1 MSAGDSM
8 ETGGTGYLEHGY
20 GTRVTILDNAFLS
33 TILARLGSPRIGHP
47 EMVFALRILYQAL
60 LVNVAGREFSR
71 ISGEVP
77 TRMATAHP
85 AEGVYRGP
93 LLDPGTNVVIADVIR
108 AGLVPSQVCFEMLNS
123 ALPTVRVRLDHLTL
137 ARRSGEDGHVV
148 GVDLSGSKIGGS
160 VEGAVLILPDP
171 MGATGATAIRAVDH
185 YREHHG
191 EPAAI
196 IALPMIAT
204 PEFLRA
210 SLDAI
215 PKLTVTTLRIDR
227 GLSPPDV
234 LAARPGEFWNR
245 ERGLNDHDYIVPG
258 AGGMGEVL
266 NNSWC

>member
-1 MSAGDSM
+1 MGKSGSK
-8 ETGGTGYLEHGY
+8 TGSNTGYLDHGY
-20 GTRVTILDNAFLS
+20 GERVTVLDNAFLA

-60 LVNVAGREFSR
+60 LVNAAGREFPR
-71 ISGEVP
+71 IAGEVP
-77 TRMATAHP
+77 TRMATTHP
-85 AEGVYRGP
+85 SEGVYRGP

-137 ARRSGEDGHVV
+137 ARRSDANGRVV

-160 VEGAVLILPDP
+160 VEGAVLLLPDP
-171 MGATGATAIRAVDH
+171 MGATGSTAIRAVEH
-185 YREHHG
+185 YRERHG
-191 EPAAI
+191 EPVAV

-215 PKLTVTTLRIDR
+215 PNLTVTTLRVDR

-234 LAARPGEFWNR
+234 LAAKPGEHWER
-245 ERGLNDHDYIVPG
+245 ERGLDDQDYIVPG